1 MCPRVV
7 IYSIFVYAVLSM
19 HAIKTSSCVACSAS
33 FGCVV
38 SYFTA
43 ALVLFRFFPR
53 AYGRP
58 NSIFIFSC
66 MSHLFLRT
74 HLADFALNSVFLHCH
89 CHVNLI
95 FFLMQMLLALIYIFL
110 HRDVYSIC
118 FLMHADVYWPL
129 YYIFLH

>member
-1 MCPRVV
+1 MV
-7 IYSIFVYAVLSM
+7 
-19 HAIKTSSCVACSAS
+19 CSAS

-58 NSIFIFSC
+58 NMQYIHIQLY

-89 CHVNLI
+89 
-95 FFLMQMLLALIYIFL
+95 
-110 HRDVYSIC
+110 
-118 FLMHADVYWPL
+118 
-129 YYIFLH
+129 